1 MSLINN
7 AFFIW
12 SSCLLWIQKR
22 SPNELKI
29 SDFQKIVKG
38 KIQLKNTYIYKS
50 LQYFGPLSLTK
61 ILETFKEKQ
70 VNQP

>member
-1 MSLINN
+1 M
-7 AFFIW
+7 
-12 SSCLLWIQKR
+12 
-22 SPNELKI
+22 
-29 SDFQKIVKG
+29 KG

-50 LQYFGPLSLTK
+50 LKYFGPLSLTK